1 MDYLALKHTHMLFVV
16 LSILLFYTRAF
27 SRFASGKLAAN
38 KGVFIA
44 SHSIDTLLLVSAIA
58 LLVVGSINPLGQPW
72 LLEKIVL
79 VIAYIALGVI
89 GAKST
94 SKQTQIATFI
104 GVTVSLLGI
113 GYLAAT
119 KSAFIL

>member
-27 SRFASGKLAAN
+27 SRFGSGKLAAN

-44 SHSIDTLLLVSAIA
+44 SHGVDTLLLVSAIA
-58 LLVVGSINPLGQPW
+58 LLVAGSINPLGQPW

-79 VIAYIALGVI
+79 VIAYIALGII

-94 SKQTQIATFI
+94 NRQTQVATFI
-104 GVTVSLLGI
+104 GATISLLGV
-113 GYLAAT
+113 GYLAST
-119 KSAFIL
+119 KGALVL